1 MIDGFKPGTVVT
13 AKPSVPEPSSLL
25 LGTGL
30 VAILGPLR
38 RRLFRSPSLA
48 RCA

>member
-1 MIDGFKPGTVVT
+1 MIDGFKPDTVET

-25 LGTGL
+25 LLGTGL
-30 VAILGPLR
+30 AILGPLR